1 MGLNS
6 ATMASGTVGNM
17 LTTIANS
24 LNQHRIGL
32 LAALDLNLGDV
43 VTTHIG
49 LVGGIP
55 EGNPLPARLLASGGE
70 SAIFGAKFGI
80 FAAMILLICLLGG
93 RYPKLWHVVTVVNLL
108 LAAVVISNATQIFAL

>member
-1 MGLNS
+1 MSTNN
-6 ATMASGTVGNM
+6 ASILRGTLRNV
-17 LTTIANS
+17 LTTIFDGINR
-24 LNQHRIGL
+24 HRIGL

-70 SAIFGAKFGI
+70 PAIFGAKFGV
-80 FAAMILLICLLGG
+80 FAAIILLICLLGG

-108 LAAVVISNATQIFAL
+108 LIAVVISNASQIFAL